1 MGEPTTAL
9 APLSSRVFDWAV
21 LAMGV
26 LLFALAALHLLL
38 SGEVPPW
45 PYLASIPVIVL
56 VARFPL
62 LLDRGDGGIEVGFD
76 SSVLVFLIC
85 TLPPDQAMV
94 LWSLGQVLSQVSSSK
109 RPESKRFNIGVS
121 ILAGAVATGILT
133 QVRGDAVGTPLE
145 LLAAALGAACY
156 FATDFLVT
164 GVSVALEER
173 SSVRRQ
179 IVQPGTALAVVCF
192 VPFDSLGYLGA
203 VVVRSGPWWTALLLA
218 IPLLTLLIA
227 TRAITRGRENARRLE
242 VLFQAASR
250 TQTLGDAD
258 QVIDGLIQDARR
270 LLRLP
275 QVELRAT
282 PPATPSS
289 STSRTVSPAASATAT
304 PWRGWAVT
312 SSRSCSRTSRT
323 GRSPRRASGSWPR

>member
-1 MGEPTTAL
+1 MGEPTAAP

-26 LLFALAALHLLL
+26 LLFALATLHLLL

-45 PYLASIPVIVL
+45 PYLASIPVIV
-56 VARFPL
+56 VIARFPL

-85 TLPPDQAMV
+85 VLPPEQAMV

-133 QVRGDAVGTPLE
+133 QVRGDTFGTPRE

-173 SSVRRQ
+173 SSVGRQ

-218 IPLLTLLIA
+218 VPLLTLLIA
-227 TRAITRGRENARRLE
+227 TRALTRGQENARRLE
-242 VLFQAASR
+242 VLFHAASR
-250 TQTLGDAD
+250 TQTLPDAD
-258 QVIDGLIQDARR
+258 QVIDGLIEDARR

-275 QVELRAT
+275 QVELRPT
-282 PPATPSS
+282 PPG
-289 STSRTVSPAASATAT
+289 PAEIGA
-304 PWRGWAVT
+304 RLRDGQVE
-312 SSRSCSRTSRT
+312 
-323 GRSPRRASGSWPR
+323 G